1 MIDFVK
7 DLLLHFAIIVFL
19 GFMYN
24 FLFSQRREIGQRH
37 IMLLVVLAVLVVTI
51 VFPVEFDSGLAFDLK
66 LIPFIITFFYIGPGA
81 SLFIIAF
88 MAVVQAGIDLS
99 GINMIIVNYSV
110 MFAILYF
117 LRKSYLYGG
126 MQMKLGISF
135 FVYLLIT
142 ATRVSVLVRQGY
154 TNEINYLFVFSL
166 VSFLALAAV
175 IYIIEMTILQNRML
189 DELQK
194 AEKLTAVSQLAAS
207 VAHEI
212 RNPMTTIKGFMQ
224 ILKNEDNLTDSQN
237 MFVRVSLQELERTQ
251 TIINNFL
258 SLARPNTKHFQEV
271 DLTKL
276 LMEVVEF
283 MKPYSH
289 MSNIEMYTKIDEH
302 LLVEGDPHEFR
313 QLFINI
319 VKNGIEAM
327 ADGGNFFV
335 YATDA
340 GEVIRIDIKDEGVGM
355 SKKQVQRLG
364 QPYYSTKDKGTG
376 LGMLICFDIIKRI
389 SGEIIVDS
397 KEGVGTTF
405 TIEIPKKQRVSA

>member
-1 MIDFVK
+1 MIDFIK
-7 DLLLHFAIIVFL
+7 DLLLHFSIIVFL

-24 FLFSQRREIGQRH
+24 FLFSQRRDIGQRQ
-37 IMLLVVLAVLVVTI
+37 ILLLVVFAILLVTMS
-51 VFPVEFDSGLAFDLK
+51 FPVQFHRDLTFDLK
-66 LIPFIITFFYIGPGA
+66 MIPFFIAFYYIGPGA
-81 SLFIIAF
+81 SLAVIAF
-88 MAVVQAGIDLS
+88 MVAVQAGLDMS
-99 GINMIIVNYSV
+99 GIPTIV
-110 MFAILYF
+110 
-117 LRKSYLYGG
+117 
-126 MQMKLGISF
+126 
-135 FVYLLIT
+135 
-142 ATRVSVLVRQGY
+142 
-154 TNEINYLFVFSL
+154 INYLVMFSILFGLRKIYKHGGLLIKIGIGFLVYFLITMTRLSVLIRQGLSDDIVYLVVFSL
-166 VSFLALAAV
+166 VSFLALVAV

-237 MFVRVSLQELERTQ
+237 MFIRVSLQELERTQ

-258 SLARPNTKHFQEV
+258 SLARPNTKNFQEV
-271 DLTKL
+271 DLTTL
-276 LMEVVEF
+276 LVEVVEF

-289 MSNIEMYTKIDEH
+289 MSNIEMYTKIDGS
-302 LLVEGDPHEFR
+302 LVVEGDPHEFR

-335 YATDA
+335 YASES
-340 GEVIRIDIKDEGVGM
+340 GESVRIDVKDEGVGM
-355 SKKQVQRLG
+355 SKKQIQRLG
-364 QPYYSTKDKGTG
+364 QPYYSTKEKGTG
-376 LGMLICFDIIKRI
+376 LGMLICYDIIKRI
-389 SGEIIVDS
+389 NGDMTVDS

-405 TIEIPKKQRVSA
+405 TIEIPKKQKVLP